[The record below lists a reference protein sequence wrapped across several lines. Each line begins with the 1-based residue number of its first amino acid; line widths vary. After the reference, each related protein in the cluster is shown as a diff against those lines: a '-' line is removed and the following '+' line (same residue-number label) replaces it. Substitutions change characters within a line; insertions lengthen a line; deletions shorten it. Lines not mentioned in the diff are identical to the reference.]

1 MDDPRY
7 ITLKRNLELL
17 ASAVGTL
24 ERQISQLDQTIRK
37 IQRQHHVLMQQNSEL
52 AMEIAILKARQ
63 NPPTVE

>member
-7 ITLKRNLELL
+7 TALRRNLELL

>member
-17 ASAVGTL
+17 ASTVGAL
-24 ERQISQLDQTIRK
+24 ELQISRLDQTIRE
-37 IQRQHHVLMQQNSEL
+37 IRRQQHALVQQNSEL
-52 AMEIAILKARQ
+52 VMEIAILKARQ